1 MSTRRGYVPMASCRV
16 LVVDDERPVVD
27 LAARV
32 LGAAGFEVLSA
43 SSAGQALT
51 LIRGKKPVDLVVSDV
66 VMPGMQGPQLVE
78 EIQRAWPST
87 RAVLM
92 SGYADVDL
100 PPQFPF
106 LRKPFTPQDLI
117 LAVKRALR
125 RSAEAQQG
133 LREARAEGRRL
144 REERRRIC
152 EELHETTR
160 RSKKVIGECSDRLE
174 RGRKNR

>member
-1 MSTRRGYVPMASCRV
+1 MASCRV

-78 EIQRAWPST
+78 EIQRA
-87 RAVLM
+87 
-92 SGYADVDL
+92 
-100 PPQFPF
+100 
-106 LRKPFTPQDLI
+106 
-117 LAVKRALR
+117 
-125 RSAEAQQG
+125 
-133 LREARAEGRRL
+133 
-144 REERRRIC
+144 
-152 EELHETTR
+152 
-160 RSKKVIGECSDRLE
+160 
-174 RGRKNR
+174 